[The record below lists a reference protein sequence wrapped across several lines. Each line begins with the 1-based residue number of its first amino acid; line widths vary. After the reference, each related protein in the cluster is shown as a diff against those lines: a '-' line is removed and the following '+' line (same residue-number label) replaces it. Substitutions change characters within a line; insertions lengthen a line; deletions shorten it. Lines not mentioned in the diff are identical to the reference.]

1 MFHFFVS
8 GQLFK
13 TQEGNKGGRNP
24 SLSIRRY
31 FFAEI
36 DDREEKNMVKIE
48 TYECPFDMYSH
59 IRCTRFRLCG
69 KNTDNI

>member
-24 SLSIRRY
+24 SLSIQQY
-31 FFAEI
+31 FLVVI
-36 DDREEKNMVKIE
+36 DDWEEKEISLIPNGLVIKFE
-48 TYECPFDMYSH
+48 SYECPFDLYSH
-59 IRCTRFRLCG
+59 IR
-69 KNTDNI
+69 